1 MLRLLKL
8 ILAGALALVLLALG
22 ALWIG
27 ASMSLDRSYSHTAAS
42 GALPAFQEGG
52 RSRLVQIAANGYSFR
67 ARIAGF
73 DNPNPKGDLLLL
85 HGFPETSIMY
95 EPLIA
100 AASEAGYRVVAFD
113 QRGYSPGARP
123 EGRSSYGGEQLVA
136 DALAVADA
144 VGFDR
149 FHLVGH
155 DWGAGVT
162 YVAGAI
168 APERF
173 HSLAT
178 LAVPHSARLIEG
190 MRAVPAQLLKSWY
203 MMFFQ
208 LRGIAELAVERNDWA
223 LIRKLWK
230 DWSPDFELPEEE
242 WAELRATFAAAGV
255 KRAMLGYYRQ
265 NVSPAIM
272 LGLKKTEATRLTTV
286 PVRTLAITGAD
297 DGCMDT
303 RLYDHV
309 FSAEDFPNGFRVER
323 IQGAGHF
330 THQEKPEEVNR
341 LLLDWLTEG

>member
-1 MLRLLKL
+1 MHEPSFDRLTLSRGSL
-8 ILAGALALVLLALG
+8 EFSALGCGLEANKGGPLVLC
-22 ALWIG
+22 
-27 ASMSLDRSYSHTAAS
+27 
-42 GALPAFQEGG
+42 
-52 RSRLVQIAANGYSFR
+52 
-67 ARIAGF
+67 
-73 DNPNPKGDLLLL
+73 L
-85 HGFPETSIMY
+85 HGFPDNARSFRFQL
-95 EPLIA
+95 PALA
-100 AASEAGYRVVAFD
+100 KAGYRAIAPTLRGYEPSSQPADEDYSFGALARDVVAWID
-113 QRGYSPGARP
+113 
-123 EGRSSYGGEQLVA
+123 ELGEDKV
-136 DALAVADA
+136 
-144 VGFDR
+144 
-149 FHLVGH
+149 HLVGH
-155 DWGAGVT
+155 DWGAGIT

-168 APERF
+168 APGRF

-230 DWSPDFELPEEE
+230 DWSPGFELPDEE
-242 WAELRATFAAAGV
+242 WAGLRATFAAPGV